1 MNTSKLSKNIYM
13 RLSILPLLLLGL
25 VGCAISE
32 MIIVGPKTT
41 GVGVEDSY
49 VKEPGGVDL
58 DSTSAGYE
66 STPGPETRTYSNE
79 IYGFQ
84 FEYPDTW
91 KIVDVYRGIALVKG
105 NNRLTIQFDWLDEV
119 TGRHFGRTGIPAGD
133 LIYEGKIRFMDQI
146 VFADVLIYEKKY
158 KGVFY
163 GGTSQIEIDNL
174 AFVITLEDQESD
186 YLAVDLTDEI
196 INEAQSIL
204 ETFKWIDRVS
214 DSPQGAK
221 GTESG
226 LTAYLQIPE
235 RIPTGEKINLKFIL
249 ANESDISLYVLN
261 WYTPLEGIGGEIF
274 RVTHA
279 EQPLPYEGILA
290 SRMPPS
296 SEGYVLLNPGESASA
311 VVDLAQVFDF
321 SKPGIYRIEFISP
334 SISHVALSEAEM
346 ASTMEALEPINISSK
361 AVFVELFEGSSG
373 EGLPQ
378 IYTPEE
384 AEDLI
389 VAYLRSQGLDLGV
402 EPILPVEEVPL
413 EELWGALGVQVF
425 RVSAGKFMKESFLVR
440 GSDVIQLGAALGGQ
454 GLTSLLLSD
463 LDQDGQVELLYAYS
477 SGSDDSESRIGMY
490 APAYDENTP
499 LETDVSYFGYWR
511 VYSGDGS
518 HVGVQVVE
526 VDRDTKTLRYLD
538 TVGHLAIEVHNGIVK
553 LILHAH
559 PDLPDE
565 VQRRI
570 INH

>member
-1 MNTSKLSKNIYM
+1 
-13 RLSILPLLLLGL
+13 
-25 VGCAISE
+25 
-32 MIIVGPKTT
+32 
-41 GVGVEDSY
+41 
-49 VKEPGGVDL
+49 
-58 DSTSAGYE
+58 
-66 STPGPETRTYSNE
+66 
-79 IYGFQ
+79 
-84 FEYPDTW
+84 
-91 KIVDVYRGIALVKG
+91 
-105 NNRLTIQFDWLDEV
+105 
-119 TGRHFGRTGIPAGD
+119 
-133 LIYEGKIRFMDQI
+133 
-146 VFADVLIYEKKY
+146 
-158 KGVFY
+158 
-163 GGTSQIEIDNL
+163 
-174 AFVITLEDQESD
+174 
-186 YLAVDLTDEI
+186 
-196 INEAQSIL
+196 
-204 ETFKWIDRVS
+204 
-214 DSPQGAK
+214 
-221 GTESG
+221 
-226 LTAYLQIPE
+226 
-235 RIPTGEKINLKFIL
+235 
-249 ANESDISLYVLN
+249 
-261 WYTPLEGIGGEIF
+261 
-274 RVTHA
+274 
-279 EQPLPYEGILA
+279 
-290 SRMPPS
+290 
-296 SEGYVLLNPGESASA
+296 
-311 VVDLAQVFDF
+311 
-321 SKPGIYRIEFISP
+321 
-334 SISHVALSEAEM
+334 M